1 MAEWDEPPGG
11 LIDLLHAHLPDVP
24 EVVAHRP
31 FTGAVRVA
39 EGLTTLPGYVWE
51 CLQGF
56 KCNKGVPVGGSPLV
70 RAEGA
75 AVSGAEEVNFTAKQ
89 I

>member
-1 MAEWDEPPGG
+1 M
-11 LIDLLHAHLPDVP
+11 
-24 EVVAHRP
+24 
-31 FTGAVRVA
+31 
-39 EGLTTLPGYVWE
+39 LPGYVWE